1 MTSAINVAGG
11 WDKLSSTLTRLAR
24 PEAAPE
30 GVPVNM
36 PMTRGSTVLFPTL
49 EDMRRQGQKRFDHAY
64 IYGAMGTPVQHEL
77 EKAIAVIEGG
87 TDCQVV
93 SSGLAAC
100 TTPLLAFLNAGEHCL
115 LPDSVYNPTRRFA
128 DNVLKRFGVETT
140 YYPPCASAEE
150 LNRLMQPNTRVL
162 FSESPGSHTFEVQDV
177 PMLAGVAH
185 AHGARLIMDNT
196 WGFGIFAP
204 FAHGVD
210 VSIQALTKY
219 PSGHSDV
226 VAGAVTVAKQ
236 EDWHLLR
243 DTAIQLGQLAGPDDC
258 WLTLRGLHTMGVR
271 LAHQARA
278 ALQIAQWLKDRPEV
292 ARVLHPAFP
301 ECPGHLFW
309 KRDFTGAGSL
319 FGFILKDTFSQNAME
334 AMINGLKLFGI
345 GASWGG
351 YESLVLPTS
360 KSITRNFPPAEAEG
374 PSMRLQI
381 GLENPDDL
389 IADLEQ
395 GLALLKAHG

>member
-1 MTSAINVAGG
+1 MTSDANVTRG
-11 WDKLSSTLTRLAR
+11 WDKLSSTLTRLGR
-24 PEAAPE
+24 PEAQPE
-30 GVPVNM
+30 GTPVNM
-36 PMTRGSTVLFPTL
+36 PVTRGSTVLFPTL
-49 EDMRRQGQKRFDHAY
+49 NDMRHQGQKRFDHAY

-87 TDCQVV
+87 SDCQVV

-100 TTPLLAFLNAGEHCL
+100 TTPLLAFLNAGDHCL
-115 LPDSVYNPTRRFA
+115 LPDSVYSPTRRFA
-128 DNVLKRFGVETT
+128 ENVLKRFGVETT
-140 YYPPCASAEE
+140 YYPPCASAET
-150 LNRLMQPNTRVL
+150 LTGLMQPNTRVL

-177 PMLAGVAH
+177 PMLARIAH
-185 AHGARLIMDNT
+185 AHGARLMMDNT

-204 FAHGVD
+204 FTHGVD

-226 VAGAVTVAKQ
+226 IAGAVTVAKA

-271 LAHQARA
+271 LSHQARSA
-278 ALQIAQWLKDRPEV
+278 MQVAHWLKDRPEV
-292 ARVLHPAFP
+292 ARILHPAFP
-301 ECPGHLFW
+301 ECPGHEIW

-319 FGFILKDTFSQNAME
+319 FGFVLKDTFSQSTME
-334 AMINGLKLFGI
+334 AMIDSLKLFGI

-360 KSITRNFPPAEAEG
+360 KGITRNFPADEAEG

-381 GLENPDDL
+381 GLESPDDL

-395 GLALLKAHG
+395 GLSVLKAHA